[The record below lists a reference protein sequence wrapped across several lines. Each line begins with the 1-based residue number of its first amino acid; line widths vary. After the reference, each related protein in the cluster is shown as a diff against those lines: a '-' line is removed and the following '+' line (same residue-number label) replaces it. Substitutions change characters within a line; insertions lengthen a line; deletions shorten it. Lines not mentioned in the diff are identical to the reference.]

1 MVARQAE
8 ALARLKSPDATY
20 AYSFDN
26 AASQGQVAGRSRRLL
41 IVREGCQVMKA
52 KHMVAI
58 EIRLLARVKGL
69 WTLDRGGTWEA
80 ERKGDGRES
89 GMKILSKPL

>member
-20 AYSFDN
+20 AYSAFLQARVKSLDEADAYSSFEK
-26 AASQGQVAGRSRRLL
+26 AAKSVLPPPDS
-41 IVREGCQVMKA
+41 VMKA

-58 EIRLLARVKGL
+58 EIRLLARV
-69 WTLDRGGTWEA
+69 
-80 ERKGDGRES
+80 
-89 GMKILSKPL
+89 